1 MSAPVDTTYVVISQY
16 IAIYAG
22 IPMFA
27 LGVVGG
33 IFNIIVFLS
42 LQTFRQSSCAIFL
55 TVMSFVNVGQLVTGL
70 LSRIMISG
78 FNVDWTETSSFYCK
92 FRNYCLQF
100 CALTSYTCVCLA
112 VIDQYMATSFY
123 TRWQQYFNTKKAFIA
138 CGIACIIWLIHGIP
152 SLISFNLSFNIRTRR
167 NSCILTN
174 PNFQPYYSYGY
185 ILILAGI
192 LPIIIDIAFGSLAYR
207 NVRQIPYRTV
217 PLVRRELD
225 KQLTSMVLIQVV
237 YKTLVVLPYVT
248 ILFILLTA
256 NINAL
261 SITVLQLNFL
271 NFVTGMIYY
280 LNFASPF
287 YIYMCVSKRFR
298 QQFIYVILS
307 IYSSKRK
314 QQCIGINQIK
324 PLEEQSQQL

>member
-1 MSAPVDTTYVVISQY
+1 
-16 IAIYAG
+16 
-22 IPMFA
+22 
-27 LGVVGG
+27 
-33 IFNIIVFLS
+33 
-42 LQTFRQSSCAIFL
+42 
-55 TVMSFVNVGQLVTGL
+55 
-70 LSRIMISG
+70 
-78 FNVDWTETSSFYCK
+78 
-92 FRNYCLQF
+92 
-100 CALTSYTCVCLA
+100 
-112 VIDQYMATSFY
+112 
-123 TRWQQYFNTKKAFIA
+123 
-138 CGIACIIWLIHGIP
+138 
-152 SLISFNLSFNIRTRR
+152 
-167 NSCILTN
+167 
-174 PNFQPYYSYGY
+174 
-185 ILILAGI
+185 
-192 LPIIIDIAFGSLAYR
+192 
-207 NVRQIPYRTV
+207 QIPYRTV

-248 ILFILLTA
+248 ILFILFTA

-287 YIYMCVSKRFR
+287 YIYICVSKRFR